1 MKRHVLIYGLVGGI
15 LITLLQWMHYRF
27 LIVEHSVEIYAAL
40 IAAAFAAFGI
50 WLGLRL
56 TKPKTQIVIK
66 HVPVPASVPFAPD
79 ERRRED
85 LGITPRELNI
95 LELIAEGLS
104 NREIAEKL
112 FVSENTVKTHSS
124 RVFSKLGA
132 RRRTQAVQ
140 LGKEFGLL
148 P

>member
-1 MKRHVLIYGLVGGI
+1 MKRHVLIYGLVGGV
-15 LITLLQWMHYRF
+15 LITLLQWIHYRF
-27 LIVEHSVEIYAAL
+27 LIVEYSVEIYAAL
-40 IAAAFAAFGI
+40 VAAAFAAFGI

-56 TKPKTQIVIK
+56 TKPKTQVVIK
-66 HVPVPASVPFAPD
+66 EVPVLAAEPFVPD
-79 ERRRED
+79 DRKRED
-85 LGITPRELNI
+85 LGITPRELDI
-95 LELIAEGLS
+95 LVLIANGMS

-132 RRRTQAVQ
+132 KRRTQAVQ